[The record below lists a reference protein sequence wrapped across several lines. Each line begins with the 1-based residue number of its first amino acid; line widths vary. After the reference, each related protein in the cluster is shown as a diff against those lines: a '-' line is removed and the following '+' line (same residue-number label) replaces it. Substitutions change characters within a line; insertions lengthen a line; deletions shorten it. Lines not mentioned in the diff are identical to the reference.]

1 MTVGRA
7 QAKKETGPLDKPET
21 INTHLRDMIV
31 VPEMVGSVVGVYNG
45 KVFNAVEI
53 KVCVLA
59 RVCVRTKCACVRVV
73 CVFMC
78 LCVRVCELARVNACA
93 CVCARARADV
103 CTYTYLPCVG

>member
-59 RVCVRTKCACVRVV
+59 RVCVRTKCACVRACCV
-73 CVFMC
+73 CVHVFMC
-78 LCVRVCELARVNACA
+78 TCV
-93 CVCARARADV
+93 
-103 CTYTYLPCVG
+103 